1 MSAADP
7 SPSTDTQSAPARG
20 LSPAADAAGPAPDPA
35 PDLSEALSRAA
46 AAPAL
51 VVACDYDGTLAPF
64 VDDPTRAVP
73 APGAVE
79 AVERLAG
86 LPGTTVALLS
96 GRNRAA
102 LAQVSGASSPVVL
115 VGSHG
120 SEWEGGFA
128 SPLDD
133 DEVALLARLHA
144 ELEEIARD
152 VPGAHVESKPTAAV
166 LHVRPVSDPG
176 ARESAMARAMAGP
189 ATLEGTFVTEGK
201 NVVEIAVREAS
212 KGAAI
217 EELVARSG
225 AEIALFIG
233 DDVTDERGFARLR
246 AQDIGVKV
254 GEGPTVAGYRV
265 RDIPAVVRLLER
277 LADLRG

>member
-7 SPSTDTQSAPARG
+7 SPDSSPAPTRAP
-20 LSPAADAAGPAPDPA
+20 SPAANPTGPTPGPAPDLA
-35 PDLSEALSRAA
+35 EALRRAA

-64 VDDPTRAVP
+64 VDDPTCAVP

-79 AVERLAG
+79 ALQRLAG

-102 LAQVSGASSPVVL
+102 LAQVSGTSSPVVL

-152 VPGAHVESKPTAAV
+152 TPGAHVESKPTAAV

-176 ARESAMARAMAGP
+176 ARETAMARAMAGP
-189 ATLEGTFVTEGK
+189 ATLAGVFVTEGK

-217 EELVARSG
+217 DELVAQSG
-225 AEIALFIG
+225 ADIALFIG

-246 AQDIGVKV
+246 ARDVGVKV
-254 GEGPTVAGYRV
+254 GEGPTAAAYRV
-265 RDIPAVVRLLER
+265 EDIPSVVRLLER
-277 LADLRG
+277 LAELRG

>member
-1 MSAADP
+1 MCAAET
-7 SPSTDTQSAPARG
+7 SPP
-20 LSPAADAAGPAPDPA
+20 
-35 PDLSEALSRAA
+35 PDLTPDLAEALRRAA
-46 AAPAL
+46 AAPTL

-79 AVERLAG
+79 ILSRLAT
-86 LPGTTVALLS
+86 LPSTTVALLS

-102 LAQVSGASSPVVL
+102 LAQVSGTNAPVVL

-120 SEWEGGFA
+120 SEWEGGFDT
-128 SPLDD
+128 PLDD
-133 DEVALLARLHA
+133 DEEALLSRLHA
-144 ELEEIARD
+144 ELGEIASST
-152 VPGAHVESKPTAAV
+152 PGAHVESKPTAAV
-166 LHVRPVSDPG
+166 LHVRPVSDPA
-176 ARESAMARAMAGP
+176 ARERATARAMAGP
-189 ATLEGTFVTEGK
+189 AALEGVLVTEGK

-217 EELVARSG
+217 GKLVEQTG
-225 AEIALFIG
+225 AEVALFIG

-246 AQDIGVKV
+246 AEDIGIKV
-254 GEGPTVAGYRV
+254 GDGPTAADHRV
-265 RDIPAVVRLLER
+265 TDIAAVVRLLGT